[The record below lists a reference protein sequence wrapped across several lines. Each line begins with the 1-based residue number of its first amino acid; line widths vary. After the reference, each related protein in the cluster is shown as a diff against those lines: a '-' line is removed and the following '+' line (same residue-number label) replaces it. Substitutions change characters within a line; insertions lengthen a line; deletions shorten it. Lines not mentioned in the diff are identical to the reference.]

1 MKKYILSFCLLFVIA
16 FGLQAQQQENEI
28 LTMAEQ
34 MPEFD
39 GDLSK
44 YLARTII
51 YPAAAR
57 DAGIEG
63 RVVVQFTVK
72 KDGTL
77 EDIEV
82 IKSAND
88 DFSAEVKRVVAAMPA
103 WKPGKQ
109 NGKSVNVRFT
119 LPVSFKL
126 DQNKKSK

>member
-1 MKKYILSFCLLFVIA
+1 MKKYILSCCLLFVIA

-57 DAGIEG
+57 DAGLEG

-88 DFSAEVKRVVAAMPA
+88 YFAAEVIRLVTAMPA
-103 WKPGKQ
+103 WIPGKQ
-109 NGKSVNVRFT
+109 NGKPVDVRFT
-119 LPVSFKL
+119 LPITFKL
-126 DQNKKSK
+126 N